1 MGANSVQQAE
11 QRALEDENESQISQE
26 ILEAYMTRFGVRLL
40 SSSPPKEAIPLPI
53 SRQITALRGKP
64 RHTSSA
70 RKPIVSGSLGGLT
83 SDSRP
88 KPEKSDIPASCSD
101 LLNMSK
107 QTRDVSALSPP
118 NPPLPVQELEL
129 GSAPG
134 CENRAVSLI
143 HGGEQ
148 PQKTL
153 QNCNA
158 VNKTAEAD
166 AKLAK
171 PSAGPVKGPSPPLA
185 TKVLN
190 PPWKRREKMDSF
202 QSPTQ
207 SNDGRS
213 YEQYLPSSAALT
225 PPTDAPPSPRR
236 ILESNSHEEPTLVE
250 DDASAVNFNFVNTGD
265 ADRTTS
271 PIQHDSGF
279 IADRTTSPTQH
290 DSGFID
296 FGSMGWQRIAP
307 SRNRPPPP
315 FPQLPETPVAPQNP
329 FRQQNRAQLLPPS
342 QLFGGTQFSSAV
354 KLASPTSSR
363 PSPDN
368 FQHNSISPNV
378 AISSPLKARGLR
390 STPLAL
396 ATSSPGIPPGTTS
409 TVLLQDGPSS
419 PPNADLT
426 KTPVIPDSQK
436 YSLSRKLSVT
446 DPMSTYEPMS
456 KSQERRSTSEL
467 RSNFG
472 DSDDGE
478 DSIVRRRKARLRK
491 AAALNRLSAISFAR
505 PIKSDDIEVPS
516 TNKRKRRSPA
526 EDYLAQCHGKNVAGD
541 DSDAQ
546 ETVADSQE
554 NHPPTVEPSVPPTDD
569 DPTQSDVGD
578 ITEPEAD
585 SLPST
590 ALDLPVAPMSP
601 PTVLTQRAVIDD
613 DRVDVD
619 AIPETSPTVRRPQA
633 LLDVPGHE
641 DELPVPMLKSTPT
654 LAPNFQSSPPASSTR
669 SRSRRANVVAP
680 STSSLSN
687 LASTP
692 VLTSSTIPLAQA
704 SDPAKSVNNT
714 PAVANSSPVIAN
726 GKRRQA
732 TEKLPKLKTTPAENL
747 RVSTRSRRRLSSSTD
762 ELSRSASATPTFEHS
777 LRMSRGPVSKKA
789 RTSMMAQQTQ
799 QGPKILEGMAFAISF
814 QSRRPGE
821 STDQYNTRMECST
834 TIEKRIKQAGGRILD
849 TGFDEL
855 FDVSPIRTATSS
867 PVAASQVEPE
877 ISLTEAGRS
886 TGFAAL
892 IADGHS
898 RKVKYMQ
905 ALALGLPCL
914 ASRWITTCL
923 DRGELVDW
931 TPFLLCAGQSAF
943 LGNAVRSRNLAA
955 YNPVT
960 ARLTDTVDQR
970 TKLLEG
976 SRILLVMKKALEGKK
991 MAYVFLA
998 RVLGASMSR
1007 VYSLEEAKGEVK
1019 AAEDS
1024 GHPFDWVYVDGKED
1038 AGGSFA
1044 TNGSAATSTTGRGRK
1059 RKRASAAVAESTASE
1074 PVSKKIRTLSDE
1086 LVIQSLIL
1094 GRLIEEDEMEG

>member
-1 MGANSVQQAE
+1 MGANSVQRAE
-11 QRALEDENESQISQE
+11 QMALEGQNESQDSQE
-26 ILEAYMTRFGVRLL
+26 ILEAYMKAFGIRLRAIGSRNNDRPSWGMLTTRGTMPV
-40 SSSPPKEAIPLPI
+40 E
-53 SRQITALRGKP
+53 QGKP
-64 RHTSSA
+64 RHTSGA
-70 RKPIVSGSLGGLT
+70 RKPIVFGSLASFA
-83 SDSRP
+83 SDLHP
-88 KPEKSDIPASCSD
+88 TPEESDIPASCGDS
-101 LLNMSK
+101 LNTSK
-107 QTRDVSALSPP
+107 QARFSHSHSHSRRVTLKSRIPATPIAPSRD
-118 NPPLPVQELEL
+118 PL
-129 GSAPG
+129 
-134 CENRAVSLI
+134 R
-143 HGGEQ
+143 H
-148 PQKTL
+148 
-153 QNCNA
+153 
-158 VNKTAEAD
+158 
-166 AKLAK
+166 
-171 PSAGPVKGPSPPLA
+171 LA
-185 TKVLN
+185 TKALN
-190 PPWKRREKMDSF
+190 PAWKRRKNMDSS

-213 YEQYLPSSAALT
+213 YEMYFRSSPAALT
-225 PPTDAPPSPRR
+225 PPIDAPPSPRKIR
-236 ILESNSHEEPTLVE
+236 ESSSHEEPTLIG
-250 DDASAVNFNFVNTGD
+250 DDTSAVNFNVANTGD
-265 ADRTTS
+265 SDRTTS

-279 IADRTTSPTQH
+279 A
-290 DSGFID
+290 D
-296 FGSMGWQRIAP
+296 FGSMGRPRDAP
-307 SRNRPPPP
+307 FQNRPPPP

-342 QLFGGTQFSSAV
+342 QLFGGTQFSSAI
-354 KLASPTSSR
+354 KLVSPTSSR
-363 PSPDN
+363 PSPDH
-368 FQHNSISPNV
+368 FKQNSISPNV

-390 STPLAL
+390 STPLAH
-396 ATSSPGIPPGTTS
+396 ATSSPGIPARTTS

-436 YSLSRKLSVT
+436 YSLPRKSSVT
-446 DPMSTYEPMS
+446 EPMSTYEPMR

-472 DSDDGE
+472 NSDDDE
-478 DSIVRRRKARLRK
+478 DSIVRRRKAKLK
-491 AAALNRLSAISFAR
+491 KEAALNQLNTISFAR
-505 PIKSDDIEVPS
+505 PVKSDDIEVPS
-516 TNKRKRRSPA
+516 TNMRKQRSPA
-526 EDYLAQCHGKNVAGD
+526 EEYLAQCHGKDVTGD

-554 NHPPTVEPSVPPTDD
+554 NHPPAVQPIIPVTDD

-578 ITEPEAD
+578 IPDPEAD

-590 ALDLPVAPMSP
+590 APDLPGAPMSP
-601 PTVLTQRAVIDD
+601 PIVITQRVTVDD
-613 DRVDVD
+613 DRVEVD
-619 AIPETSPTVRRPQA
+619 AIPETSPRERRPQPPVNVVETSPTESRPQA
-633 LLDVPGHE
+633 SLDVPGHL
-641 DELPVPMLKSTPT
+641 DELPVLKLRSTPA
-654 LAPNFQSSPPASSTR
+654 LAPDFQSSPPALST
-669 SRSRRANVVAP
+669 RSRRANVATT
-680 STSSLSN
+680 SASRSSSLSN

-692 VLTSSTIPLAQA
+692 VLTSSITPLTQA
-704 SDPAKSVNNT
+704 SDTAKSVNST
-714 PAVANSSPVIAN
+714 PAIANSSPVITK
-726 GKRRQA
+726 GKWRKT
-732 TEKLPKLKTTPAENL
+732 TEKLPKLKTTPTESL

-762 ELSRSASATPTFEHS
+762 ELSRSTSATPTFEHS
-777 LRMSRGPVSKKA
+777 LRMSRGPVSRKA
-789 RTSMMAQQTQ
+789 RALMKPQQTQ
-799 QGPKILEGMAFAISF
+799 QGPKIFEGMAFAISF

-821 STDQYNTRMECST
+821 PTDQYNTRMEFST
-834 TIEKRIKQAGGRILD
+834 TIERRIKQAGGRILD
-849 TGFDEL
+849 AGFDEL

-867 PVAASQVEPE
+867 PVVTSQTEPE

-905 ALALGLPCL
+905 ALALSLPCL

-943 LGNAVRSRNLAA
+943 LGDAIRSRNLTA

-976 SRILLVMKKALEGKK
+976 SRILLVLKKALEGKK

-998 RVLGASMSR
+998 RVLGASVSR

-1019 AAEDS
+1019 SAEDS

-1038 AGGSFA
+1038 VGNSFDTNASVA
-1044 TNGSAATSTTGRGRK
+1044 TNTTRGGRK
-1059 RKRASAAVAESTASE
+1059 RKRASAVTAAAASTASE

-1094 GRLIEEDEMEG
+1094 GRVIEEGEMGG